1 MAFFLFVP
9 LPRRWNATWRPLP
22 GLCQWGRFHL
32 THLGRVPS
40 LGQSLPPQCA
50 NGVPMG
56 TVPFDTFRLWSA
68 AASWFLRDAA
78 RSQSGRFTVKN
89 VAASIAFGF
98 DGTASTSAV
107 FLMKTTSAS
116 SKSASESDFAHHPT
130 ALSRRFSSARSNAWS
145 RAASRSPL
153 SAAERQVVDVS
164 NGTVPPN
171 TRSRSYPAEAPP
183 AAVHQAV
190 DVSNGTVPS

>member
-1 MAFFLFVP
+1 
-9 LPRRWNATWRPLP
+9 
-22 GLCQWGRFHL
+22 
-32 THLGRVPS
+32 
-40 LGQSLPPQCA
+40 
-50 NGVPMG
+50 MG

-98 DGTASTSAV
+98 DGTASNSAV

-130 ALSRRFSSARSNAWS
+130 ALSQRFSSARSNAWS
-145 RAASRSPL
+145 RAASRFPL
-153 SAAERQVVDVS
+153 S
-164 NGTVPPN
+164 
-171 TRSRSYPAEAPP
+171 

-190 DVSNGTVPS
+190 DVSNGTVPADTRESCGERTACGARDFLKIEHPRRWSAGGLCGGVLPPRLWSILGRCLKKFISSCIRLRRLPG